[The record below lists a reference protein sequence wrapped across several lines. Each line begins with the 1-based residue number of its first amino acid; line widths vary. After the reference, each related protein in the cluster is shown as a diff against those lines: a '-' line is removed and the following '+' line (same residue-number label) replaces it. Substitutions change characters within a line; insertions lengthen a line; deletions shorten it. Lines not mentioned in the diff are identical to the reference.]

1 MTPQLLT
8 RRAALALGLTA
19 AALPALAQ
27 DAFPIGDPARYASG
41 RLHARPGPVRFD
53 EAHRLKTF
61 LGLDAKDAILF
72 VPPDLDLS
80 APVPFVL
87 ALHGAGQT
95 ANGILG
101 DIDREARRL
110 GFVVLAVPS
119 RGPTWDLANGPVGPD
134 AAFIDLALKTAFER
148 VPVDPG
154 RIAVFGL
161 SDGGSYALSTGMVNG
176 DLFSDVLA
184 YAPMLFA
191 APSARGTPRF
201 FFSSGRNDRYAFHSR
216 AREMVGQ
223 LEGFGYDVEFHVH
236 RGGHIIDR
244 SGLRQGLQRF
254 LSGGAD

>member
-1 MTPQLLT
+1 MTLQLLT

-27 DAFPIGDPARYASG
+27 DGFPIGDPARYASG
-41 RLHARPGPVRFD
+41 RLHARPGPVQFD

-61 LGLDAKDAILF
+61 LGLDDKDAILY

-80 APVPFVL
+80 SPVPFVL

-95 ANGILG
+95 ANGILN
-101 DIDREARRL
+101 D
-110 GFVVLAVPS
+110 
-119 RGPTWDLANGPVGPD
+119 
-134 AAFIDLALKTAFER
+134 IDLAMKTAFER
-148 VPVDPG
+148 VPVDPA

-191 APSARGTPRF
+191 APSARGSPRF
-201 FFSSGRNDRYAFHSR
+201 FYSAGRTDRYAFYSR

-223 LEGFGYDVEFHVH
+223 LEGFGYDVEFHTH
-236 RGGHIIDR
+236 RGGHIINR
-244 SGLRQGLQRF
+244 SGLRQGLARF